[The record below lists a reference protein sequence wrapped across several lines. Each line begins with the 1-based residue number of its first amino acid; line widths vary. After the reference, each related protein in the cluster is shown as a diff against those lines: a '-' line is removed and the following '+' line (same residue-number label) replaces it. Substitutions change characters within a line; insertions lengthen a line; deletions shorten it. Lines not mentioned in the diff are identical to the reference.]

1 MARVGLET
9 GAPGTR
15 AHDWLTLNVVE
26 FTFYL
31 GRWSEAHEILPPAS
45 RRRYG
50 NQLFVW
56 RMARAVLA
64 LGEGDLETARV
75 ELDAMDPTARESTEP
90 QFVGAY
96 GWMRAELERRSG
108 NLDPAR
114 GAVDD
119 ALDQIEYCSDDVARI
134 AGVAAMGV
142 RVEADAAT
150 LARDRR
156 EQEAERVALKRAEEQ
171 VGRLRLTSEAGG
183 PVERAELASGEA
195 EYARAIGEDDAALWA
210 AAAEAWG
217 SLQRPY
223 RRVYARWREAE
234 ALVGADDRG
243 AAAAVASD
251 ALRSAR
257 ELGSQW
263 LAAELESLAARARLR
278 LLGPAEDAGPVPER
292 RRAVRAHPARAPG
305 AGARRRR
312 SDQPRDRPRAAHGR
326 EDGQRAR
333 VAHPGQAGRALAHR
347 GGRGRGAPGAR
358 RHERRCI
365 SPRVQLT
372 SRTVSLALAEE
383 FGIARGARTEAEVV
397 CVELA
402 HEGTVGRGEAHP
414 VYYRGETTE
423 SASAFLADAA
433 ARLGEDPFAL
443 EDVLARLS
451 GDAAG
456 RAALDAALHDWV
468 GRRLGVPVWRLLGL
482 SRRAPVTSFTL
493 GIDTLEGTRDR
504 ARRAAGYRSL
514 KVKVGGA
521 EDLARLEA
529 VRGESDAPLRVDAN
543 EGWTLEQAREL
554 VPALV
559 ELGVELIEQPFPAAD
574 LESFRALR
582 ELAPRPPL
590 IVDEG
595 CQDLGDVAAV
605 AGYADGINVKLA
617 KSGGLRE
624 AVRMVHAARA
634 LGLRVMI
641 GCMVESQLGIA
652 PAAQI
657 ASLADWVDLD
667 GHLLL
672 RDEPFRG
679 LELEDGRVL
688 PSARAGAGSG
698 PAA

>member
-1 MARVGLET
+1 M
-9 GAPGTR
+9 
-15 AHDWLTLNVVE
+15 
-26 FTFYL
+26 
-31 GRWSEAHEILPPAS
+31 
-45 RRRYG
+45 
-50 NQLFVW
+50 
-56 RMARAVLA
+56 
-64 LGEGDLETARV
+64 
-75 ELDAMDPTARESTEP
+75 
-90 QFVGAY
+90 
-96 GWMRAELERRSG
+96 
-108 NLDPAR
+108 
-114 GAVDD
+114 
-119 ALDQIEYCSDDVARI
+119 
-134 AGVAAMGV
+134 
-142 RVEADAAT
+142 
-150 LARDRR
+150 
-156 EQEAERVALKRAEEQ
+156 
-171 VGRLRLTSEAGG
+171 
-183 PVERAELASGEA
+183 
-195 EYARAIGEDDAALWA
+195 
-210 AAAEAWG
+210 
-217 SLQRPY
+217 
-223 RRVYARWREAE
+223 
-234 ALVGADDRG
+234 
-243 AAAAVASD
+243 
-251 ALRSAR
+251 
-257 ELGSQW
+257 
-263 LAAELESLAARARLR
+263 
-278 LLGPAEDAGPVPER
+278 
-292 RRAVRAHPARAPG
+292 
-305 AGARRRR
+305 
-312 SDQPRDRPRAAHGR
+312 
-326 EDGQRAR
+326 
-333 VAHPGQAGRALAHR
+333 
-347 GGRGRGAPGAR
+347 
-358 RHERRCI
+358 
-365 SPRVQLT
+365 QLT
-372 SRTVSLALAEE
+372 SRTVALALAEE
-383 FGIARGARTEAEVV
+383 FGIARGARTETSVI

-414 VYYRGETTE
+414 VYYRGETTA
-423 SASAFLADAA
+423 SASAFLEDAA
-433 ARLGEDPFAL
+433 AQLGEDPFAL

-582 ELAPRPPL
+582 ELSPRPPL

-634 LGLRVMI
+634 LGLHVMI

-679 LELEDGRVL
+679 LQFEDGRVL
-688 PSARAGAGSG
+688 PSHGPGLG
-698 PAA
+698 VEPAA